1 MSKQDLDSK
10 IINLENQSYIVY
22 LQLNSLI
29 KQLSEKNVI
38 DTEELIK
45 DMDELNEKLVTAI
58 EEQTKAEAESETG
71 EEA

>member
-1 MSKQDLDSK
+1 MAKQDIEAK
-10 IINLENQSYIVY
+10 VVNLENQSYIVY

-45 DMDELNEKLVTAI
+45 DMDDLNEKLVTAI
-58 EEQTKAEAESETG
+58 EEQAKAEDVDP
-71 EEA
+71 EEGA